1 MDGWETRR
9 KRIAGHDWCIL
20 KLAGN
25 GGKLYGIEIDT
36 AHFTGN
42 QAPRVSILAANY
54 NERKDAD
61 HASSEVRTFSAYSWM
76 PGALDRLAQGVGTQG
91 TGKSVQDIAHAEQAC
106 QTFTWTEIL
115 PMTSLKPGYEDTRM
129 HYFMISDENQ
139 VRHVTHVRLNI
150 FPDGG
155 IARVRLWGYKVEE
168 DRLLP
173 MDTSS
178 LDTALVESK
187 PQPSSQ
193 TYHLPQVSLCTHG
206 GLGLVCSNKHY
217 GIPHNLIQESY
228 GKDMGDGWET
238 ARHPFRP
245 AIIVKDPVTDLVDS
259 PLMDWAILK
268 LGMGGILGGEEGGVS
283 RIIIDT
289 KHFRGNYP
297 ESVRLEG
304 CCYNDESDLP
314 DESYSTLSWFELI
327 PRSRLGPDREHVF
340 DRELQEIRNDR
351 ESVTHVRVS
360 IFPDGGLSRI
370 RIYGTPRH
378 PK

>member
-1 MDGWETRR
+1 
-9 KRIAGHDWCIL
+9 
-20 KLAGN
+20 
-25 GGKLYGIEIDT
+25 
-36 AHFTGN
+36 
-42 QAPRVSILAANY
+42 
-54 NERKDAD
+54 
-61 HASSEVRTFSAYSWM
+61 
-76 PGALDRLAQGVGTQG
+76 
-91 TGKSVQDIAHAEQAC
+91 
-106 QTFTWTEIL
+106 
-115 PMTSLKPGYEDTRM
+115 
-129 HYFMISDENQ
+129 
-139 VRHVTHVRLNI
+139 
-150 FPDGG
+150 
-155 IARVRLWGYKVEE
+155 
-168 DRLLP
+168 
-173 MDTSS
+173 
-178 LDTALVESK
+178 
-187 PQPSSQ
+187 
-193 TYHLPQVSLCTHG
+193 
-206 GLGLVCSNKHY
+206 
-217 GIPHNLIQESY
+217 LIQESY